1 MTMMIL
7 LLMLMGVMLMLMV
20 MMVVRMHGN
29 HATVLGG
36 DKTCLSGRKDH
47 HQYSGGE
54 IRQQGIQT
62 LKIEKKEIALE
73 HFELQGQN

>member
-20 MMVVRMHGN
+20 MMVVRTHGN
-29 HATVLGG
+29 HAAVLGR
-36 DKTCLSGRKDH
+36 DKTCLSGGKTTISILEEKYGSREYRLGK
-47 HQYSGGE
+47 
-54 IRQQGIQT
+54 
-62 LKIEKKEIALE
+62 LKKEIALE

>member
-1 MTMMIL
+1 MAMMIL
-7 LLMLMGVMLMLMV
+7 LLMLMLLLLMLMV

-29 HATVLGG
+29 HAAVLGR

-54 IRQQGIQT
+54 IRQQGNT
-62 LKIEKKEIALE
+62 DSE
-73 HFELQGQN
+73 N

>member
-1 MTMMIL
+1 MVMTMMML
-7 LLMLMGVMLMLMV
+7 LLMLMG

-29 HATVLGG
+29 HAAVLGR

-62 LKIEKKEIALE
+62 RKIEKGNSIGA
-73 HFELQGQN
+73 F